1 MSKLTMINDKRTLT
15 HSSMMRATAIALITT
30 ATVLTLF
37 TLAVAA
43 QKRKPAQHPSICGDP
58 TAACKT
64 TVTFQPND
72 LPFRLP
78 QSAVIYDTDLF
89 YAIILKSVNVPEDN
103 CDTFV
108 PESDRLAAQALFP
121 DHKVFSSRCVE
132 PGEVSYT
139 NTGSKARFMAVYA
152 GMTLADANRM
162 LAAAKATGK
171 FPGANIRRIRAAI
184 NGT

>member
-1 MSKLTMINDKRTLT
+1 
-15 HSSMMRATAIALITT
+15 MMRAAAIALITT
-30 ATVLTLF
+30 LTAIAF
-37 TLAVAA
+37 FALAVGA
-43 QKRKPAQHPSICGDP
+43 QKRKPARHPSICGDP
-58 TAACKT
+58 TAACKS

-89 YAIILKSVNVPEDN
+89 YAIILKSVNVAEDN
-103 CDTFV
+103 CDQFI
-108 PESDRLAAQALFP
+108 PESERLAAQALFP

-139 NTGSKARFMAVYA
+139 NTSAQARFMAVYA

-171 FPGANIRRIRAAI
+171 FPGANIRRMRAAI